1 MTLHD
6 VLERDD
12 PVVHRSAQ
20 ADGGPDNERWLPCA
34 Q

>member
-1 MTLHD
+1 MTLNY

-20 ADGGPDNERWLPCA
+20 ADVGSYNERWLTCA